1 MAKKLQ
7 IERTINGSILKNT
20 PVLFDSVIL
29 SSNDITYSPSDGVIT
44 FNIPGSYIIHWDVDT
59 TITANIEHIF
69 DLFSSNYSNYETYL
83 EYIYL
88 DKEAGLVIVNVPAAG
103 FTLQLNN
110 TLTYTVKY
118 SIAANPKGTLSID
131 TYSSNTPVTPTG
143 ATGATGATG
152 TTGATGA
159 TGATATNSNSFAA
172 NTTGA
177 TVTVVV
183 GGTNVPLP
191 NNQLLSPDITVD
203 NTNSIFTIANAGR
216 YRISYRI
223 NTTAGVAVGS
233 RLLVNG
239 AGNVASTIPTPAA
252 TLSGFS
258 GEVIIDATAGTTV
271 SLQLFGAAASAI
283 LLNGGAGAT
292 LTIIKLS

>member
-1 MAKKLQ
+1 MAKKLL
-7 IERTINGSILKNT
+7 IERITNGNISKNT
-20 PVLFDSVIL
+20 AVLFDSIVLDSADISYE
-29 SSNDITYSPSDGVIT
+29 SSSGIIT
-44 FNIPGSYIIHWDVDT
+44 FNTAGSYIIHWDIDT

-69 DLFSSNYSNYETYL
+69 DLFSSSYPNYETYL

-88 DKEAGLVIVNVPAAG
+88 DKEAGLVIVNVPASG

-118 SIAANPKGTLSID
+118 SLTSNPKGTLTID
-131 TYSSNTPVTPTG
+131 TYSSGAITGPTGATGSTG
-143 ATGATGATG
+143 ATGATGP
-152 TTGATGA
+152 TGASS
-159 TGATATNSNSFAA
+159 TNSNGFAA

-177 TVTVVV
+177 TVAVIV

-191 NNQLLSPDITVD
+191 SNQLLSPDITVD

-223 NTTAGVAVGS
+223 NTTAGIAVGS
-233 RLLVNG
+233 RLLING
-239 AGNVASTIPTPAA
+239 TGNVASTIPTPATA
-252 TLSGFS
+252 LSSFS